1 MNISSIIAWI
11 LSNTGLITQVISTI
25 ETIATDL
32 QSLHGNN
39 SLDAYV
45 KAILAAIES
54 FFQRLGANTTP
65 SPAEAT
71 TIMNSLSVTGPTPSI
86 ASNPSGSAP

>member
-11 LSNTGLITQVISTI
+11 LSNTGLITQVISTV

-32 QSLHGNN
+32 QTLHGNN

-45 KAILAAIES
+45 KAVLAAIES
-54 FFQRLGANTTP
+54 FFQGLGANTTA

-71 TIMNSLSVTGPTPSI
+71 TISNSLPVTASTPPI
-86 ASNPSGSAP
+86 AANPSGSAP